1 MFNLWK
7 IKIVINIYYLLIS
20 DFNVFYVKGIML
32 NVVAK
37 LKNSNIWLFFYF
49 SEKKYRNKNNKKFY
63 NSNGNIIC
71 CGYEI
76 ENGDWFE
83 FSW

>member
-1 MFNLWK
+1 
-7 IKIVINIYYLLIS
+7 
-20 DFNVFYVKGIML
+20 ML